1 MIYTNL
7 KAKEANKH
15 GMFES
20 SHLLATDVGDIFD
33 VIVRDSNDDPIDV
46 DNGVPVKI
54 GDFTG
59 NGLEERY
66 ATIASA
72 KDAIAVIGAPAEV
85 KTALTTEQGQA
96 YNYVNKAGKPAK
108 AYKIQDAEIHN
119 EVFAVA
125 DYQFTTD
132 SAKELKQGRLVVTDG
147 KGMYVAQ
154 ADSVTVDTLK
164 TTNGF
169 IGRVHSFSVGTYY
182 TMVRIQVLQNKDI
195 A

>member
-7 KAKEANKH
+7 EAKEANKH

-33 VIVRDSNDDPIDV
+33 VIVRDSNSNPIDV

-96 YNYVNKAGKPAK
+96 YNYANKAGKPAK
-108 AYKIQDAEIHN
+108 AYKVQDAEIHN

-154 ADSVTVDTLK
+154 ADSATVDTLK

-169 IGRVHSFSVGTYY
+169 IGRVHSFSAGTYY
-182 TMVRIQVLQNKDI
+182 TMVRIQVLQNKTV

>member
-7 KAKEANKH
+7 EAKEANKH

-20 SHLLATDVGDIFD
+20 SHLLSTDVGDIFD
-33 VIVRDSNDDPIDV
+33 VIVRDSSEKPIDV

-54 GDFTG
+54 GEFTG
-59 NGLEERY
+59 NGYEERY
-66 ATIASA
+66 ATIAGV
-72 KDAIAVIGAPAEV
+72 KDAIAVIGTPAEV

-108 AYKIQDAEIHN
+108 AYRIHTDI
-119 EVFAVA
+119 FAVA
-125 DYQFTTD
+125 DYQFTTESTD
-132 SAKELKQGRLVVTDG
+132 KVKKGALVTTDG

-154 ADSVTVDTLK
+154 GDDATVATLS

-169 IGRVHSFSVGTYY
+169 IGKIHSVSAGTYY
-182 TMVRIQVLQNKDI
+182 TMVRILVVQNKTV